1 MSSPILPKNI
11 DITKLKYSEVKTLQS
26 GAKSIYIN
34 YGAFGKLRVQTPVL
48 SLPYG
53 LGEGFEDKNAT
64 VKAPPKPQNEKKY
77 DLTLSFKGIDENP
90 KIKTFHDKIKEL
102 ESKII
107 DDAFNNRQEWFK
119 DDFDD
124 NKAFVTKMYSPNIK
138 IDKDKTTGKPV
149 GKYPPTF
156 KIKVPFNHENCK
168 FTFDSYDMENN
179 EIEFES
185 IMKQLKGGSTQLI
198 IELVGIWMAG
208 SKFGCTWKVI
218 SGKFQVS
225 MNQKI
230 QFLDDSDTEKAI
242 NGAGGGDD
250 EEDDESIGAPRVVP
264 NSDDENEEEDDEERP
279 STPKQNIK
287 IELPPAPKKAVGRRK
302 A

>member
-48 SLPYG
+48 NLPYG
-53 LGEGFEDKNAT
+53 LGEGFEDKNAS
-64 VKAPPKPQNEKKY
+64 VKVEKLDKDKKY
-77 DLTLSFKGIDENP
+77 DLTVSFKGIDENS

-107 DDAFNNRQEWFK
+107 EDAFNNRQEWFR

-124 NKAFVTKMYSPNIK
+124 NKAFVAKLYSPNIK
-138 IDKDKTTGKPV
+138 LDKDKNTGKVV

-156 KIKVPFNHENCK
+156 KIKIPYDVKNSK
-168 FTFDSYDMENN
+168 FMFDSYDMENN
-179 EIEFES
+179 EIEFET
-185 IMKQLKGGSTQLI
+185 IMKQLKGGSSQLI
-198 IELVGIWMAG
+198 IELMGIWMAG
-208 SKFGCTWKVI
+208 GKFGCTWKVI
-218 SGKFQVS
+218 SGKFKIS

-230 QFLDDSDTEKAI
+230 VFLEDSDTEKI
-242 NGAGGGDD
+242 LNEENDD
-250 EEDDESIGAPRVVP
+250 EEDDEPLVNTTKVE
-264 NSDDENEEEDDEERP
+264 NSEEENDDEP
-279 STPKQNIK
+279 TTPKTTIK
-287 IELPPAPKKAVGRRK
+287 IEVPPAPKKVGRK
-302 A
+302 KG